1 MQSYKKLDRSGLE
14 NNGKLWNG
22 ILPMRNL
29 TDLTIFSN
37 PSSKKKKKN
46 FQCKYFGS
54 MTEKYFIKTM
64 ITKDFWD

>member
-37 PSSKKKKKN
+37 PSSKKKIFNVNILGVWQKN
-46 FQCKYFGS
+46 ILSKP
-54 MTEKYFIKTM
+54 
-64 ITKDFWD
+64 W